1 MIKEMMQELEQA
13 VKDRQLIR
21 DISATLDCEEADI
34 LKTIDKIKDQAPA
47 SNPEYVKDEIKAIK
61 DIADEISYEYSG
73 VFDEMQS
80 ARDTL
85 DYISSELD
93 SMYTLESR
101 LDDLMAGLDKE
112 EVEEVEEVTEDAPP
126 VSEMGESVSAT
137 NQDNHQQQ

>member
-1 MIKEMMQELEQA
+1 MIKEIVQELEQA

-34 LKTIDKIKDQAPA
+34 LSTIDKIKDQAPA
-47 SNPEYVKDEIKAIK
+47 SNPEYIKDEIRAIK
-61 DIADEISYEYSG
+61 DLADDISHEYSG

-80 ARDTL
+80 ARDSL

-93 SMYTLESR
+93 SMYSLESR

-112 EVEEVEEVTEDAPP
+112 EKVEEATEDTPP

-137 NQDNHQQQ
+137 KQDNLQQ